1 MYNKT
6 VWKTGDIIPAD
17 KMNNIE
23 NGIGAN
29 DIAITDIKKELVKT
43 VKTSEKGTAN
53 GIATLDET
61 GKIPQDQL
69 PELDFI
75 PNSEKGQPDGVAP
88 LNKDG
93 VLDII
98 YGGTKAKT
106 AQEALYNLG
115 CGVRQNLIKNGY
127 FIGGRT
133 NNALPI
139 NQKGSRTYST
149 GQSIDCWKLSGVG
162 SQNIRLDSDGIAIY
176 SNAENGAYLT
186 QILDEDIIQQIKGQ
200 TVTLSALFAYNN
212 ARLAMYLDIND
223 EIIGGTGWET
233 NTGFISAKINIPQEI
248 ESAKIFFGAEIK
260 GEAKVKLCKMEIGDT
275 QTLCWQNTSKQWI
288 PFEKPDYST
297 ELLKCQ
303 RYYQIYSSAE
313 NRPNSYIDCR
323 PVMRKPDDG
332 EITQGTIQINDVTYY
347 YNSAEL

>member
-248 ESAKIFFGAEIK
+248 ESAKIFF
-260 GEAKVKLCKMEIGDT
+260 
-275 QTLCWQNTSKQWI
+275 
-288 PFEKPDYST
+288 
-297 ELLKCQ
+297 
-303 RYYQIYSSAE
+303 
-313 NRPNSYIDCR
+313 
-323 PVMRKPDDG
+323 
-332 EITQGTIQINDVTYY
+332 
-347 YNSAEL
+347 